1 MVRDREP
8 LGLCALLVDPD
19 GTPLLTTP
27 LIVPIPGVGPKGK
40 ASGVQYKRQGGL
52 YSFRLG
58 HKLTAGPGWSRPSLK
73 GLTRAQLK
81 VGVLHEKRGLVGE
94 FFLPLQTL
102 AQYGPGAAFSLES
115 RDFWAPRVT
124 PLRPVPGAGGTV
136 IIVNGHWQHG
146 SVPSASVPDVE
157 IEGRMPDPTLAESMT
172 ASLLARQNPNRAH
185 ELVEAVSRAK
195 FPSSSETELDKVQQ
209 FFIDEF
215 GTLRESWK
223 HMVHLGKSVSPRARA
238 KTLPLGVSAGS
249 GVALDENEF
258 KVALEKS
265 GYSGNASQVWRQL
278 GSASQDPRST
288 TSTARNLSVERAE
301 PAARGMDAVRD
312 TASARSGIS
321 RSAASVGSGG
331 VRSRG
336 ASPSSGPARVSRGTW
351 AGAEGDV
358 EALLRASMASVF
370 KSVGAGVRAIQKRQA
385 MPTEVRVSDLFEAL
399 KKGNPR
405 FGFPELKRLI
415 PGSDRSETVSWVEL
429 GLEAE
434 AARPAPQASVRAS
447 VAIEQL
453 SDLLTDAARELRVGA
468 QTLDGGR
475 ARVR

>member
-1 MVRDREP
+1 
-8 LGLCALLVDPD
+8 
-19 GTPLLTTP
+19 
-27 LIVPIPGVGPKGK
+27 
-40 ASGVQYKRQGGL
+40 
-52 YSFRLG
+52 
-58 HKLTAGPGWSRPSLK
+58 
-73 GLTRAQLK
+73 
-81 VGVLHEKRGLVGE
+81 
-94 FFLPLQTL
+94 
-102 AQYGPGAAFSLES
+102 
-115 RDFWAPRVT
+115 
-124 PLRPVPGAGGTV
+124 
-136 IIVNGHWQHG
+136 
-146 SVPSASVPDVE
+146 
-157 IEGRMPDPTLAESMT
+157 
-172 ASLLARQNPNRAH
+172 
-185 ELVEAVSRAK
+185 
-195 FPSSSETELDKVQQ
+195 
-209 FFIDEF
+209 
-215 GTLRESWK
+215 
-223 HMVHLGKSVSPRARA
+223 
-238 KTLPLGVSAGS
+238 
-249 GVALDENEF
+249 
-258 KVALEKS
+258 
-265 GYSGNASQVWRQL
+265 
-278 GSASQDPRST
+278 
-288 TSTARNLSVERAE
+288 
-301 PAARGMDAVRD
+301 MDAVRD

-453 SDLLTDAARELRVGA
+453 SDLLTDAARELRAGA